1 MRPKGNPPESKAN
14 MSETV
19 VQKKISRL
27 VQKELS
33 EIIRLGSSYS
43 MGTMVTISIVRI
55 TADLGLAKVYVS
67 VFPEDKLL
75 PVVDHLNANVW
86 EIRKSLAQ
94 RIRNKLRKMPEV
106 AFYADDTLQ
115 EVERMEKILK
125 DLNIPADTDSIP
137 PSE

>member
-1 MRPKGNPPESKAN
+1 